1 MRGSPERIAEIIL
14 RLAHRLMPCNRKTWA
29 EAMAAEIPHIEGRV
43 AALAFAAGCLIA
55 ACRDRAASLTRK
67 CPNEVAVGACV
78 GALFL
83 FHASIPNSQSW
94 PWIWPVIGGVL
105 VSIAHRAHIG
115 HSHGRIVLAGLK
127 AGLVCGALFLV
138 GGMGVLA
145 IVAFHY
151 DAAVVWRGVRLIIYG
166 AFGAVLLAP
175 LSAAAASA
183 VVYRL
188 R

>member
-1 MRGSPERIAEIIL
+1 MSGSPARVAEIIL
-14 RLAHRLMPCNRKTWA
+14 RLAHRMMPFDRKTWA
-29 EAMAAEIPHIEGRV
+29 EAMAAEMPYIEGRV
-43 AALAFAAGCLIA
+43 TALAFAAGCLVA
-55 ACRDRAASLTRK
+55 ACGHRAASLTRK
-67 CPNEVAVGACV
+67 CPKEVRVGACV

-115 HSHGRIVLAGLK
+115 HSDRRIVLAGLK
-127 AGLVCGALFLV
+127 AGLVCGALFLA

-145 IVAFHY
+145 IAAFHY

-166 AFGAVLLAP
+166 AFGAALLAP

-183 VVYRL
+183 IVDRL